1 MTRIQLLEILEEYLE
16 QANIDCSLTEVK
28 GIPVL
33 KATLTG
39 LGDGKNGSAIAE
51 VNFMDFDELG
61 APALQ
66 VFTTV
71 ALNLDKK
78 VLERCQLDLAD
89 YNLKHVVIGAFN
101 VYAPYRQIY
110 HRYAQVLVGDDA
122 EQEEQARAMLEVVTT
137 QISACYDDILAY
149 AEDAEQ

>member
-1 MTRIQLLEILEEYLE
+1 MTRKELLEKLGRYLK
-16 QANIDCSLTEVK
+16 AAKIDVYMTAVQDV
-28 GIPVL
+28 PVL

-39 LGDGKNGSAIAE
+39 LGDKKDGSAIAE
-51 VNFMDFDELG
+51 VNFIDFEELG

-71 ALNLDKK
+71 ALNLDKD
-78 VLERCQLDLAD
+78 VLEQCQLDLAD
-89 YNLKHVVIGAFN
+89 YNLEHVVIGAFN

-110 HRYAQVLVGDDA
+110 HRYAQVLVGSDE
-122 EQEEQARAMLEVVTT
+122 EQEEQARAVLEVVTT

-149 AEDAEQ
+149 AEG

>member
-1 MTRIQLLEILEEYLE
+1 MTRYELLEILKEYLKE
-16 QANIDCSLTEVK
+16 AKIDCFVTEVK

-39 LGDGKNGSAIAE
+39 LGDNNDGSAITE
-51 VNFMDFDELG
+51 INFIDFDELG

-71 ALNLDKK
+71 ALNLDKDN
-78 VLERCQLDLAD
+78 LEPCELELRD
-89 YNLKHVVIGAFN
+89 YNLKYVVIGSFH
-101 VYAPYRQIY
+101 VYEPYRQIY

-122 EQEEQARAMLEVVTT
+122 EQVEQAKAMLNVVST
-137 QISACYDDILAY
+137 QISACYDDILRY
-149 AEDAEQ
+149 AEDAE